1 MQPAIQSP
9 MPDVSPAVFA
19 VNGEKPHQGV
29 ASKNPGL
36 HRAFFVVNSTTA
48 LGVSWGQWSGTAPG
62 ARVTYEYDA
71 FGNALVTTGST
82 PNEMLYRGEQYDS
95 DLSLYYLRARY
106 YDPSTGRFMSRDPLD
121 GQLADPAS
129 LHKYLYANGDPADL
143 IDPAGRAPMLET
155 GELEERTLPELEE
168 GAFRLGKL
176 LLKYNQCAAFV
187 IADAAWIVTGNWASA
202 ATGTLLFFTCL
213 AQAGG

>member
-1 MQPAIQSP
+1 MQLALSAPSVPPFVPVWAELSGNLRQG
-9 MPDVSPAVFA
+9 FA
-19 VNGEKPHQGV
+19 TKNQ
-29 ASKNPGL
+29 AWNPGPN
-36 HRAFFVVNSTTA
+36 VVNSTTA
-48 LGVSWGQWSGTAPG
+48 IGFLP
-62 ARVTYEYDA
+62 
-71 FGNALVTTGST
+71 
-82 PNEMLYRGEQYDS
+82 
-95 DLSLYYLRARY
+95 SLFLEAVRQSHRARY
-106 YDPSTGRFMSRDPLD
+106 YNPATGRFMSRDPENGILK
-121 GQLADPAS
+121 DPAS